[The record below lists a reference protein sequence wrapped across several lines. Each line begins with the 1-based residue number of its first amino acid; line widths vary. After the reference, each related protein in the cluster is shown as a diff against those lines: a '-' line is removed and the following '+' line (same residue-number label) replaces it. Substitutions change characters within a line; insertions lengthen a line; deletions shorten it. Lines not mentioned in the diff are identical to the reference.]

1 MPAPPLEEIDV
12 ARALGISVDTLQRL
26 IDGGEFPPAV
36 QITERSKGWLPK
48 DVKAYLHLR
57 SRGCKT
63 PKPTKS

>member
-1 MPAPPLEEIDV
+1 MAAAPLEEIDV

-26 IDGGEFPPAV
+26 IDAGEFPAAF
-36 QITERSKGWLPK
+36 QITERSKGWLQK

-63 PKPTKS
+63 PKPAKS